1 MAMVSRNHGAVAMAV
16 APEKFKRAKARRR
29 TEPAKRV
36 TASEEERKAYEDTAR
51 RMEDREREHTQFLPD
66 DIKRRR

>member
-1 MAMVSRNHGAVAMAV
+1 MVSRNHGAVGMAA

-29 TEPAKRV
+29 TEPGKRV
-36 TASEEERKAYEDTAR
+36 AASEEERKAYEDTAR

>member
-1 MAMVSRNHGAVAMAV
+1 MAA

-29 TEPAKRV
+29 TEPGKRV
-36 TASEEERKAYEDTAR
+36 AASEEERKAYEDMAR
-51 RMEDREREHTQFLPD
+51 RMENRDREHTQFLPD